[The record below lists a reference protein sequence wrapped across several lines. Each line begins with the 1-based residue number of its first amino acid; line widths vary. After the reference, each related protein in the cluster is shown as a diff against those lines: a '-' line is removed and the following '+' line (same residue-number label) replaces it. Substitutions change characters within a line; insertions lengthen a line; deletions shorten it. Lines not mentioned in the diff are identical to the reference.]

1 MSNFNLGKKLILP
14 TKKTWKSFT
23 NKLQSR
29 LHKLKLSK
37 AIKSSKNLCIRAYNY
52 ISPIITRKFYSLIHR
67 SSSPLR
73 THRKF
78 YHNYYQYQ
86 QCQKNTSPIYVDQ
99 LFPEPIVK
107 QPACQNHNVKISAP
121 QIEEFVASSSG
132 GDVNCRNKLD
142 QEEQEIIVKG
152 IEVNSALKKGKTI
165 IESTGINNYKKC
177 DNINIIDEWRTPSMP
192 HINGVDKRAEEFISK
207 VREDMELE
215 RQQSILDF
223 QEMLAR
229 GV

>member
-14 TKKTWKSFT
+14 TKKAWKSFT

-52 ISPIITRKFYSLIHR
+52 IFPIITRNFYSLINR
-67 SSSPLR
+67 SSSPPR
-73 THRKF
+73 THRNF

-86 QCQKNTSPIYVDQ
+86 QCHKNTSPIYVDH
-99 LFPEPIVK
+99 LFPEPILK
-107 QPACQNHNVKISAP
+107 RPACQDHSCKISTP
-121 QIEEFVASSSG
+121 QTEEFVASSSD
-132 GDVNCRNKLD
+132 GDVNCRSKLD
-142 QEEQEIIVKG
+142 QEEQDIIVKA
-152 IEVNSALKKGKTI
+152 IEVNSVLKKV
-165 IESTGINNYKKC
+165 
-177 DNINIIDEWRTPSMP
+177 P
-192 HINGVDKRAEEFISK
+192 HINGVDRRAEEFISK
-207 VREDMELE
+207 FREDMELE

-229 GV
+229 GA

>member
-23 NKLQSR
+23 NKLQSK

-52 ISPIITRKFYSLIHR
+52 ISPIITRKFYSFIHR
-67 SSSPLR
+67 SSSPPPR

-78 YHNYYQYQ
+78 YNNYYQYQ
-86 QCQKNTSPIYVDQ
+86 QCHKNTSPIYVDH
-99 LFPEPIVK
+99 LFPEPIPK
-107 QPACQNHNVKISAP
+107 KPAYQNKISAP
-121 QIEEFVASSSG
+121 QTEKFAASSSG
-132 GDVNCRNKLD
+132 GDVKCKNKLD
-142 QEEQEIIVKG
+142 QEEQEIIMKG
-152 IEVNSALKKGKTI
+152 IEVNNALKKGKTI
-165 IESTGINNYKKC
+165 IESSGINNYRTC
-177 DNINIIDEWRTPSMP
+177 NNINNIIDEWRTPSMP

-215 RQQSILDF
+215 RQKSILDF